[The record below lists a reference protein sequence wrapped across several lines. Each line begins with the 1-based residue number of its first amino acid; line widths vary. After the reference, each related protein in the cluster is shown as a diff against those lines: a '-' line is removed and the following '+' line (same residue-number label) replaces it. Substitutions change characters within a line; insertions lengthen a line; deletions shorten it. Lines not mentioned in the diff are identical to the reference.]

1 MQLWKASMWIKIGKA
16 KDTYLRKKMNK
27 IKSQTIQS
35 KHTDLVCKNMRT
47 NKRKCILKRKHS
59 V

>member
-1 MQLWKASMWIKIGKA
+1 MQLWKASMWNKIGKA

-35 KHTDLVCKNMRT
+35 KHIDLVCKNMRT
-47 NKRKCILKRKHS
+47 NKRKYILKRKHS